1 MLIYFL
7 VFSIFYTYARS
18 TIDCLY
24 FEPAKKRDMEEFNNL
39 NPDYPCVKID
49 NHYALYRK
57 GKNPNKVMIVA
68 HGNAGSFL
76 DRGYVL
82 DKLEK
87 YSGDIYLF
95 EYPGFSG
102 ISGKTNIEN
111 CVGELMFWI
120 QHLKPKYKK
129 MDLFGESIGGG
140 IIIETCS
147 KHSINFINRIYL
159 QSTFTSMS
167 DVIRDLHSGLYLL
180 YNILFLDDLNTN
192 KSLEN
197 VLCNKW
203 VIIHSPDDTL
213 IKYQQAQKNYML
225 LQKLNKQVKFIKG
238 RGTHGN
244 TLFELKMDNKEKK

>member
-1 MLIYFL
+1 
-7 VFSIFYTYARS
+7 
-18 TIDCLY
+18 
-24 FEPAKKRDMEEFNNL
+24 
-39 NPDYPCVKID
+39 
-49 NHYALYRK
+49 
-57 GKNPNKVMIVA
+57 
-68 HGNAGSFL
+68 
-76 DRGYVL
+76 L
-82 DKLEK
+82 DKLYK

-102 ISGKTNIEN
+102 VSGKTNISN

-120 QHLKPKYKK
+120 THLRPKYKK

-147 KHSINFINRIYL
+147 RHSINFINKIYL

-167 DVIRDLHSGLYLL
+167 DVIQDLHSGLYLL
-180 YNILFLDDLNTN
+180 YNILLLDDLNTC

-203 VIIHSPDDTL
+203 VVIHSPDDTL
-213 IKYQQAQKNYML
+213 IKYQQAQKNYLL
-225 LQKLNKQVKFIKG
+225 LQKLNRQVKFIKG

-244 TLFELKMDNKEKK
+244 TLFELKMDKKEKSRI